1 MVRLTFP
8 NGEIREVS
16 DGIKYSE
23 IVPPQSASSGN
34 PVVAVKVDNEIL
46 NLCQK
51 PERDATV
58 EFVRLSSHDGAEVY
72 RRSVGMILGR
82 AILETTRNARLII
95 GHSIGNGYYYDY
107 HIDTPVSERITESIE
122 RKMREIVEKNE
133 PIYYDRMSKQQAID
147 LFRSEAYSD
156 KVRLLK
162 HLDLEEVGVY
172 RCGKYIDLSYGPV
185 VPNTG
190 YCRVF
195 KLRPYGKEGF
205 VLCFPDRHDPKVPSR
220 LEEQRKL
227 FRIHKESK
235 QWGQILEVNNLGR
248 LNDIIARGE
257 IAEYIKI
264 AESLHARKISEIADM
279 IAKRSESVKVVLI
292 AGPSSSGKTTFSKRL
307 DIELRVHGL
316 RPYALSLD
324 NYFVDREHTPR
335 DEQGNYDFEALHC
348 LDIDLFN
355 QHLVDLLKGKE
366 VDIPKF
372 DFEKGKRKKGYTLQL
387 DEDQILIIEGIHGL
401 NEELTHA
408 VPSENKFK
416 IYASALTQLSLDD
429 YNRISTTDT
438 RYIRRM
444 VRDAQFRGYSA
455 RETISR
461 WPSVK
466 RGEAR
471 NIFPFQEEA
480 DAMFNSAVV
489 YEMSVLRPHVEP
501 LLLGITKDMPEYMEA
516 HRLHRFI
523 RLFTPIPAD
532 DVPKNSILREFIGG
546 SWFNY

>member
-1 MVRLTFP
+1 MFKLTFP
-8 NGEIREVS
+8 NGEVREVPE
-16 DGIKYSE
+16 GVRFSE
-23 IVPPQSASSGN
+23 LVPATAAASGN
-34 PVVAVKVDNEIL
+34 PILAVKVDHEIL

-51 PERDATV
+51 PERDAKID
-58 EFVRLSSHDGAEVY
+58 FVLFTATEATEIY
-72 RRSVGMILGR
+72 RRSMGMILGR
-82 AILETTRNARLII
+82 AIQETTRNARLII
-95 GHSIGNGYYYDY
+95 GHSIGNGFYYDY
-107 HIDTPVSERITESIE
+107 HIDTPVTERTCESIE

-133 PIYYDRMSKQQAID
+133 PIYYDRMTKQEAIE
-147 LFRSEAYSD
+147 LFRTEAYSD

-162 HLDLEEVGVY
+162 HCDTEEVSVY
-172 RCGKYIDLSYGPV
+172 KCGKYIDLAYGPV
-185 VPNTG
+185 VPTTG
-190 YCRVF
+190 FCKVF
-195 KLRPYGKEGF
+195 KLRPYGQEGF
-205 VLCFPDRHDPKVPSR
+205 VLSFPDRHDPREPAR

-235 QWGQILEVNNLGR
+235 QWGQILEVNNVGR

-257 IAEYIKI
+257 ISEYIKI
-264 AESLHARKISEIADM
+264 AEALHERKISEIGDQ
-279 IAKRSESVKVVLI
+279 IAQRRDRVKVVLI

-307 DIELRVHGL
+307 SIQLRVHGL

-366 VDIPKF
+366 IEIPKF
-372 DFEKGKRKKGYTLQL
+372 DFEKGKRKKGYPLRL

-408 VPSENKFK
+408 VPAESKFK
-416 IYASALTQLSLDD
+416 IYASALTQLSIDD

-438 RYIRRM
+438 RLLRRM

-480 DAMFNSAVV
+480 DAMFNSAIV
-489 YEMSVLRPHVEP
+489 YEIAALRPFAEP
-501 LLLGITKDMPEYMEA
+501 LLLQITKDMPEYLEA
-516 HRLHRFI
+516 HRLHRVL
-523 RLFTPIPAD
+523 RLFTPFPPD